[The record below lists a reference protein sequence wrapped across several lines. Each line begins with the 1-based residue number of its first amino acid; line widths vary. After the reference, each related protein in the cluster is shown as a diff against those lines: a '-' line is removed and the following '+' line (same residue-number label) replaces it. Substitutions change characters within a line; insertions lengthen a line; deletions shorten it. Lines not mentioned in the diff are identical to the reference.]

1 MTKKKTNATDVEKLH
16 NLTNADWKFMNKMLG
31 KYSESIVNTV
41 NDFTC
46 ETFDSLWGRS
56 ILIEHLLCT
65 LYELQGINP
74 IEACEM
80 MRLHY
85 VYHHNSFKSDVPGM
99 EIKEGKLYGR
109 DGKEI
114 PMDFVYQAKKK
125 GIEFHKV
132 VNAYYYKNN
141 DDEPED
147 DQQFDNDEP
156 EYYQHFDNDEANQE
170 SSKSDDE
177 EHRASQ
183 AVEKQAEE

>member
-16 NLTNADWKFMNKMLG
+16 TLTNADWKFLNKMLG

-56 ILIEHLLCT
+56 ILIEHLLCS
-65 LYELQGINP
+65 LYEMQGKNP

-80 MRLHY
+80 VRLHY

-99 EIKEGKLYGR
+99 EIKAGKLFGR

-114 PMDFVYQAKKK
+114 PMDFVYTSKEK
-125 GIEFHKV
+125 GIEFYKV
-132 VNAYYYKNN
+132 VNAYY
-141 DDEPED
+141 PEEANEEFPESD
-147 DQQFDNDEP
+147 DQ
-156 EYYQHFDNDEANQE
+156 
-170 SSKSDDE
+170 
-177 EHRASQ
+177 EHRSSQ
-183 AVEKQAEE
+183 ALEA

>member
-1 MTKKKTNATDVEKLH
+1 MTKKKTNATDDEKLH
-16 NLTNADWKFMNKMLG
+16 NLTNADWKFLNKMLC
-31 KYSESIVNTV
+31 KHSESIVNTV
-41 NDFTC
+41 NNFTC

-99 EIKEGKLYGR
+99 EIKAGKLFGR

-125 GIEFHKV
+125 GVEFHKV
-132 VNAYYYKNN
+132 VNAYYYK
-141 DDEPED
+141 DEAED
-147 DQQFDNDEP
+147 DQQLDNDEP
-156 EYYQHFDNDEANQE
+156 EYYQHFDNDEANEE

-177 EHRASQ
+177 KHRASQ
-183 AVEKQAEE
+183 ALEMQAQE

>member
-16 NLTNADWKFMNKMLG
+16 NLTNADWKFLNKMLG

-56 ILIEHLLCT
+56 ILIEHLLCS

-80 MRLHY
+80 LRLHY

-99 EIKEGKLYGR
+99 EIKAGKLFGR

-114 PMDFVYQAKKK
+114 PMDFVYTAKEK
-125 GIEFHKV
+125 GIEFYKV
-132 VNAYYYKNN
+132 VNAYY
-141 DDEPED
+141 P
-147 DQQFDNDEP
+147 
-156 EYYQHFDNDEANQE
+156 DEANEE

-177 EHRASQ
+177 EHRSSQ
-183 AVEKQAEE
+183 AVETKAEE

>member
-1 MTKKKTNATDVEKLH
+1 MAKKKTNATDAEKLH

-99 EIKEGKLYGR
+99 EIKEGKLFGR

-114 PMDFVYQAKKK
+114 PMDDVYTAKKK

-132 VNAYYYKNN
+132 ISEYYKNI
-141 DDEPED
+141 
-147 DQQFDNDEP
+147 DNDETN
-156 EYYQHFDNDEANQE
+156 EE
-170 SSKSDDE
+170 SSESDDQNG
-177 EHRASQ
+177 HSSQ
-183 AVEKQAEE
+183 ALEA

>member
-16 NLTNADWKFMNKMLG
+16 QLTNADWKFMNKMLG

-46 ETFDSLWGRS
+46 ETFASLWGRS

-65 LYELQGINP
+65 LYELQGKNP

-99 EIKEGKLYGR
+99 EIKAGKLFGR

-114 PMDFVYQAKKK
+114 PMDFVYTAKKK
-125 GIEFHKV
+125 GVEFYKV

-147 DQQFDNDEP
+147 DQLFDNDEP
-156 EYYQHFDNDEANQE
+156 EYYQHFDNDEANE
-170 SSKSDDE
+170 EPAKSDDRE
-177 EHRASQ
+177 RRASQ
-183 AVEKQAEE
+183 AVEA

>member
-1 MTKKKTNATDVEKLH
+1 MAKKKTNATDAEKLH

-99 EIKEGKLYGR
+99 EIKAGKLFDR
-109 DGKEI
+109 DDKEI
-114 PMDFVYQAKKK
+114 PMDYVYQAKEK

-132 VNAYYYKNN
+132 ISEYYKNI
-141 DDEPED
+141 
-147 DQQFDNDEP
+147 DNDETN
-156 EYYQHFDNDEANQE
+156 EE
-170 SSKSDDE
+170 SPASDD
-177 EHRASQ
+177 RARDQ
-183 AVEKQAEE
+183 A

>member
-16 NLTNADWKFMNKMLG
+16 QLTNADWKFMNKMLG

-41 NDFTC
+41 NNFTC

-56 ILIEHLLCT
+56 ILIEHLLCS

-80 MRLHY
+80 LRLHY

-99 EIKEGKLYGR
+99 EIKAGKLFGR

-114 PMDFVYQAKKK
+114 PMDFVYTAKKK
-125 GIEFHKV
+125 GIEFYKV
-132 VNAYYYKNN
+132 VNAFY
-141 DDEPED
+141 
-147 DQQFDNDEP
+147 NDETNEESP
-156 EYYQHFDNDEANQE
+156 E
-170 SSKSDDE
+170 SDDE
-177 EHRASQ
+177 EHRSSQ
-183 AVEKQAEE
+183 ALEA

>member
-1 MTKKKTNATDVEKLH
+1 MAKKKTNATDDEKLH

-41 NDFTC
+41 NDFTSEAFTC
-46 ETFDSLWGRS
+46 LWGRS

-65 LYELQGINP
+65 LYELRGINP

-99 EIKEGKLYGR
+99 EIKEGKLFGR

-114 PMDFVYQAKKK
+114 PMDFVYTAKKK

-132 VNAYYYKNN
+132 VNAYYYK
-141 DDEPED
+141 DEAED
-147 DQQFDNDEP
+147 DQHFDNDEP
-156 EYYQHFDNDEANQE
+156 EYYQHFDNDEANEE

-177 EHRASQ
+177 EHRSSQ
-183 AVEKQAEE
+183 ALEA

>member
-1 MTKKKTNATDVEKLH
+1 MTKKKTNATDEEKLH
-16 NLTNADWKFMNKMLG
+16 TLTNADWKFLNKMLG

-41 NDFTC
+41 NDFTS
-46 ETFDSLWGRS
+46 ETFTSLWGRS

-99 EIKEGKLYGR
+99 EIKAGKLFDK

-114 PMDFVYQAKKK
+114 PMDDVYQAKKK
-125 GIEFHKV
+125 GVEFYKV
-132 VNAYYYKNN
+132 VNAYYYK
-141 DDEPED
+141 
-147 DQQFDNDEP
+147 
-156 EYYQHFDNDEANQE
+156 DEAE
-170 SSKSDDE
+170 EEPTKSDDE

-183 AVEKQAEE
+183 AVEEAQAQE

>member
-41 NDFTC
+41 NDFTS
-46 ETFDSLWGRS
+46 ETFTSLWGRS

-80 MRLHY
+80 VRLHY

-99 EIKEGKLYGR
+99 EIKAGKLFGR

-114 PMDFVYQAKKK
+114 PMDFVYTAKEK
-125 GIEFHKV
+125 GIEFYKV
-132 VNAYYYKNN
+132 VNAFY
-141 DDEPED
+141 
-147 DQQFDNDEP
+147 NDEP
-156 EYYQHFDNDEANQE
+156 NQE
-170 SSKSDDE
+170 SSESDDE
-177 EHRASQ
+177 EHRSSQ